1 MLDSARQVP
10 QLRSVRSVDC
20 APRDGS
26 VRRWTCRL
34 VDVRPRGVTTVTV
47 RGNGSWSTDAES
59 LELATKRQT
68 TADGGYTGDF
78 TTGAALLGCCVPV
91 P

>member
-1 MLDSARQVP
+1 
-10 QLRSVRSVDC
+10 
-20 APRDGS
+20 
-26 VRRWTCRL
+26 
-34 VDVRPRGVTTVTV
+34 VTV
-47 RGNGSWSTDAES
+47 RGDGSWSTDADS
-59 LELATKRQT
+59 LELPTKRQT